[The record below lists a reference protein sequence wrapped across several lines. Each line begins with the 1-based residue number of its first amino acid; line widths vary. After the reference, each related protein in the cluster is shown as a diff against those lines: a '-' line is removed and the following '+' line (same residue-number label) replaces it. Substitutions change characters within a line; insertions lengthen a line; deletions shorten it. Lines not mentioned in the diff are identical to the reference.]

1 LLFQRLTTSHNVQFT
16 FAYQRKVSLCGI
28 RIFHISY
35 EKNVESPAWIDPIGQ
50 RPLPDLSKKRATG
63 RAKKTGQPPFSLSL
77 VPPQIR
83 PLPIGYLICHSKWQL
98 TCAIL
103 IGSSA
108 CQSLLSRPVTVR
120 LRETRRRVF
129 HSQSFYLFLCFQLEK
144 KKNHRGIFLWGTT
157 NVSHPIKTEPWT
169 ILLYVLKSPT

>member
-1 LLFQRLTTSHNVQFT
+1 MYNVTCLWGFVCYFSVWQSHNVQFT
-16 FAYQRKVSLCGI
+16 FSYQRKVSLCGI

-144 KKNHRGIFLWGTT
+144 KKQPPRYIPLRDHQCFP
-157 NVSHPIKTEPWT
+157 SD
-169 ILLYVLKSPT
+169 